1 MADAPPPGLPTL
13 GAPAALSGALA
24 DFKEQDRFLPIANIA
39 RIMKGNLP
47 DNAKISK
54 DAKEIVQECVSEFIS
69 FVTSEASDKCAGA
82 SRRRRL
88 QFTERAATT
97 RRAGDK
103 RKTINGGD
111 VLTALQSLGFDRYDE
126 PLRIFLEKYREK
138 VKLEPDATSAR
149 EAGPQ
154 GRRRRARRRRRRGEP
169 PRADV
174 PRAAAADD
182 AADVA
187 AGVAARPSVAPVVAA
202 PASPAVASVLDAVL
216 PAPPLS
222 PTQPTSF

>member
-54 DAKEIVQECVSEFIS
+54 DAKEIVQECI
-69 FVTSEASDKCAGA
+69 
-82 SRRRRL
+82 RR
-88 QFTERAATT
+88 
-97 RRAGDK
+97 
-103 RKTINGGD
+103 
-111 VLTALQSLGFDRYDE
+111 E

-149 EAGPQ
+149 AK
-154 GRRRRARRRRRRGEP
+154 RARK
-169 PRADV
+169 
-174 PRAAAADD
+174 
-182 AADVA
+182 
-187 AGVAARPSVAPVVAA
+187 
-202 PASPAVASVLDAVL
+202 
-216 PAPPLS
+216 
-222 PTQPTSF
+222 PTSF

>member
-1 MADAPPPGLPTL
+1 MPARRAPAPPRRD
-13 GAPAALSGALA
+13 AATRA
-24 DFKEQDRFLPIANIA
+24 A

-149 EAGPQ
+149 AKRARKVRAG
-154 GRRRRARRRRRRGEP
+154 RRARALETL
-169 PRADV
+169 
-174 PRAAAADD
+174 
-182 AADVA
+182 VA
-187 AGVAARPSVAPVVAA
+187 AN
-202 PASPAVASVLDAVL
+202 
-216 PAPPLS
+216 PAPLRRTTTPR
-222 PTQPTSF
+222 PPATPPQ

>member
-1 MADAPPPGLPTL
+1 
-13 GAPAALSGALA
+13 
-24 DFKEQDRFLPIANIA
+24 
-39 RIMKGNLP
+39 MKGNLP

-149 EAGPQ
+149 AKRARKVRAGRRARALARPSSPRTPPLFV

-187 AGVAARPSVAPVVAA
+187 AGAGVAAAAVRRARRRGARVAGRRVRARRRPSRAA
-202 PASPAVASVLDAVL
+202 PLADAADLVLNGR
-216 PAPPLS
+216 
-222 PTQPTSF
+222 

>member
-1 MADAPPPGLPTL
+1 
-13 GAPAALSGALA
+13 
-24 DFKEQDRFLPIANIA
+24 
-39 RIMKGNLP
+39 MKGNLP

-149 EAGPQ
+149 AK
-154 GRRRRARRRRRRGEP
+154 RARKVRALPRP
-169 PRADV
+169 PRA
-174 PRAAAADD
+174 RARETL
-182 AADVA
+182 VA
-187 AGVAARPSVAPVVAA
+187 AN
-202 PASPAVASVLDAVL
+202 
-216 PAPPLS
+216 PAPLRRTTTPRPLAT
-222 PTQPTSF
+222 PPR

>member
-24 DFKEQDRFLPIANIA
+24 DFKEQDRFLPIANIGAPPAKPSPSPRALAPAPPRRDAATRAA

-149 EAGPQ
+149 AKRARKVRAG
-154 GRRRRARRRRRRGEP
+154 RRARARRETPVAANPAPLRRTTTPRPPATP
-169 PRADV
+169 PR
-174 PRAAAADD
+174 
-182 AADVA
+182 
-187 AGVAARPSVAPVVAA
+187 
-202 PASPAVASVLDAVL
+202 
-216 PAPPLS
+216 
-222 PTQPTSF
+222 

>member
-1 MADAPPPGLPTL
+1 MPARRAPAPPRRD
-13 GAPAALSGALA
+13 AATRA
-24 DFKEQDRFLPIANIA
+24 A

-149 EAGPQ
+149 AK
-154 GRRRRARRRRRRGEP
+154 RARKVRVRPRP
-169 PRADV
+169 PRA
-174 PRAAAADD
+174 RALETL
-182 AADVA
+182 VA
-187 AGVAARPSVAPVVAA
+187 AN
-202 PASPAVASVLDAVL
+202 
-216 PAPPLS
+216 PAPLRRTTTPR
-222 PTQPTSF
+222 PPATPPQ